1 MRNDPAW
8 QAEQLANWRGGAPS
22 VYDQAV
28 PSLGYVTLSQLV
40 GDAKAAELLADVQ
53 AYVATQTESVYY
65 PIMQAQL
72 DLLADDTV
80 GQMELIAIDGFYA
93 ASGAPE
99 AGKEYITYLAANQHA
114 LSRGACI
121 QSVVFGL
128 GR

>member
-1 MRNDPAW
+1 M
-8 QAEQLANWRGGAPS
+8 
-22 VYDQAV
+22 YDQAV

-40 GDAKAAELLADVQ
+40 GDSKAAELLADVQ
-53 AYVATQTESVYY
+53 AYVATQTDSVYC

-72 DLLADDTV
+72 DLLVDDTV

-114 LSRGACI
+114 FSRGACI
-121 QSVVFGL
+121 LSVLLGL

>member
-1 MRNDPAW
+1 M
-8 QAEQLANWRGGAPS
+8 
-22 VYDQAV
+22 

-53 AYVATQTESVYY
+53 AYVATQTNSVYY

-72 DLLADDTV
+72 DLLTDDTV
-80 GQMELIAIDGFYA
+80 GQMEIIAIDGFYA

-114 LSRGACI
+114 FSRGACI
-121 QSVVFGL
+121 LSVVSGL